1 MIDKEKYKNEFSQ
14 QLIEFAETL
23 KKYVSDS
30 ENQWTIKGFID
41 VFQNIY
47 SNLNEKRGTKMKSKI
62 HVPPIKIQGI
72 KTKLVSWIQE
82 NIELSGETRWIE
94 PFLGSGV
101 VGFNLA
107 KKNAL
112 FADINPHAINLYNQ
126 IKDNQINS
134 SIVKQFLVK
143 EGRILTEK
151 GQEHYNYVR
160 ERFNEEHNPLD
171 FLFLNRSCF
180 NGMIR
185 FNKDL
190 RFNVPYGHKP
200 ERFAKAYVTKIVNQV
215 KYLEAVFS
223 QNNWVFKCQSFEDT
237 ISEATESDFIYCDPP
252 YIGRHVDYY
261 DSWDEKDE
269 MKLFELLINSGA
281 KFILSTW
288 DNNQYRKNE
297 YLETIWKD
305 CYKLN
310 KEHFYH
316 IGAKEDN
323 RNPMIEALIMNYQPI
338 DKVIKLNRSE
348 FKQLDVFDDYCE
360 KQVFNN

>member
-1 MIDKEKYKNEFSQ
+1 MN
-14 QLIEFAETL
+14 
-23 KKYVSDS
+23 
-30 ENQWTIKGFID
+30 
-41 VFQNIY
+41 
-47 SNLNEKRGTKMKSKI
+47 KI

-72 KTKLVSWIQE
+72 KTKLVPWIQE
-82 NIELSGETRWIE
+82 NIELSEETRWIE

-112 FADINPHAINLYNQ
+112 FADINPHTINFYNQ
-126 IKDNQINS
+126 IKNKKINS
-134 SIVKQFLVK
+134 LIIKQFLIK
-143 EGRILTEK
+143 EGKLLAEK
-151 GQEHYNYVR
+151 GQEHYNFIR
-160 ERFNEEHNPLD
+160 KRFNEEKNPLD

-200 ERFAKAYVTKIVNQV
+200 ERFAQAYITKIINQV
-215 KYLEAVFS
+215 RYLEIAFS
-223 QNNWVFKCQSFEDT
+223 RNNWIFKCQTYEET
-237 ISEATESDFIYCDPP
+237 INEASINDFIYCDPP

-261 DSWDEKDE
+261 DSWDENDE
-269 MKLFELLINSGA
+269 IKLYELLKNSGS

-297 YLETIWKD
+297 YLETIWMEF
-305 CYKLN
+305 YKLN

-316 IGAKEDN
+316 IGAKEEN
-323 RNPMIEALIMNYQPI
+323 RSPMIEALIMNYKPK
-338 DKVIKLNRSE
+338 DKVIKLNSKKYIQIDM
-348 FKQLDVFDDYCE
+348 FNQLIE
-360 KQVFNN
+360 SKAQNM

>member
-1 MIDKEKYKNEFSQ
+1 MKN
-14 QLIEFAETL
+14 
-23 KKYVSDS
+23 
-30 ENQWTIKGFID
+30 
-41 VFQNIY
+41 
-47 SNLNEKRGTKMKSKI
+47 RI

-72 KTKLVSWIQE
+72 KTKLVPWIQE
-82 NIELSGETRWIE
+82 NIEISDSTLWIE

-126 IKDNQINS
+126 IKEKKINS
-134 SIVKQFLVK
+134 LIVKQHLIT
-143 EGRILTEK
+143 EGKILTQK
-151 GQEHYNYVR
+151 GQEHYNFIR
-160 ERFNEEHNPLD
+160 SRFNEEKNPLD

-190 RFNVPYGHKP
+190 KFNVPYGHKP
-200 ERFAKAYVTKIVNQV
+200 ERFAQAYITKIINQV
-215 KYLEAVFS
+215 KYLETVFNR
-223 QNNWVFKCQSFEDT
+223 NNWVFKIQTFEET
-237 ISEATESDFIYCDPP
+237 IKEATKDDFIYCDPP

-269 MKLFELLINSGA
+269 INLHELLIKSGA

-305 CYKLN
+305 CNKLN

-316 IGAKEDN
+316 IGAKEEN
-323 RNPMIEALIMNYQPI
+323 RNPMIEALIMNFKPVE
-338 DKVIKLNRSE
+338 KVTKLNE
-348 FKQLDVFDDYCE
+348 HNYKQLNMFDELIE
-360 KQVFNN
+360 KQAHNIL

>member
-1 MIDKEKYKNEFSQ
+1 MKN
-14 QLIEFAETL
+14 
-23 KKYVSDS
+23 
-30 ENQWTIKGFID
+30 
-41 VFQNIY
+41 
-47 SNLNEKRGTKMKSKI
+47 KI

-72 KTKLVSWIQE
+72 KTKLVPWIKE
-82 NIELSGETRWIE
+82 NIEISENTRWIE

-107 KKNAL
+107 QKNAL

-126 IKDNQINS
+126 IKEKKINS
-134 SIVKQFLVK
+134 LIVKQHLIK
-143 EGRILTEK
+143 EGKVLTQK
-151 GQEHYNYVR
+151 GQEHYNYIR
-160 ERFNEEHNPLD
+160 SRFNEEKNPLD

-190 RFNVPYGHKP
+190 KFNVPYGHKP
-200 ERFAKAYVTKIVNQV
+200 ERFAQAYITKIINQV
-215 KYLEAVFS
+215 KYLETAFS
-223 QNNWVFKCQSFEDT
+223 RNNWVFKIQTFEET
-237 ISEATESDFIYCDPP
+237 IKEATKNDFIYCDPP

-269 MKLFELLINSGA
+269 IKLHELLIKSDA

-305 CYKLN
+305 CSKLN

-316 IGAKEDN
+316 IGAKEEN
-323 RNPMIEALIMNYQPI
+323 RNPMIEALIMNFKPI
-338 DKVIKLNRSE
+338 EKVVKLNGNE
-348 FKQLDVFDDYCE
+348 YKQLDIFSGMIE
-360 KQVFNN
+360 KQAHNIL

>member
-1 MIDKEKYKNEFSQ
+1 M
-14 QLIEFAETL
+14 L
-23 KKYVSDS
+23 
-30 ENQWTIKGFID
+30 
-41 VFQNIY
+41 
-47 SNLNEKRGTKMKSKI
+47 SKI

-72 KTKLVSWIQE
+72 KTKLVPWIQE
-82 NIELSGETRWIE
+82 NIELSDDTRWIE

-112 FADINPHAINLYNQ
+112 FADINPHAINLYQQ
-126 IKDNQINS
+126 IKEKKINS
-134 SIVKQFLVK
+134 TLIKQFLVK
-143 EGRILTEK
+143 EGQLLSEK
-151 GQEHYNYVR
+151 GQSHYNYVR
-160 ERFNEEHNPLD
+160 DRFNEDKNPLD

-190 RFNVPYGHKP
+190 KFNVPYGHKP
-200 ERFAKAYVTKIVNQV
+200 ERFAQAYITKIINQV
-215 KYLEAVFS
+215 KYLETEFTR
-223 QNNWVFKCQSFEDT
+223 NNWIFKYQSYEET
-237 ISEATESDFIYCDPP
+237 IKEATKDDFIYCDPP

-269 MKLFELLINSGA
+269 VKLYELLKNSGS

-297 YLETIWKD
+297 YLDTIWKD
-305 CYKLN
+305 FNKLN

-316 IGAKEDN
+316 IGAKEEN
-323 RNPMIEALIMNYQPI
+323 RVPMIEALILNYIPKEKKSVNLNS
-338 DKVIKLNRSE
+338 DKY
-348 FKQLDVFDDYCE
+348 KQLDIFTDNFV
-360 KQVFNN
+360 KIAFNI

>member
-1 MIDKEKYKNEFSQ
+1 MMN
-14 QLIEFAETL
+14 
-23 KKYVSDS
+23 
-30 ENQWTIKGFID
+30 
-41 VFQNIY
+41 
-47 SNLNEKRGTKMKSKI
+47 KI

-72 KTKLVSWIQE
+72 KTKLVTWIQE
-82 NIELSGETRWIE
+82 NIEMSDETRWIE

-126 IKDNQINS
+126 IKDKKINS
-134 SIVKQFLVK
+134 LIVKQFLVK
-143 EGRILTEK
+143 EGKILTEK
-151 GQEHYNYVR
+151 GQEHYNFVR
-160 ERFNEEHNPLD
+160 ERFNEEKNPLD

-200 ERFAKAYVTKIVNQV
+200 ERFAQAYVTKIINQI
-215 KYLEAVFS
+215 KYLETAFS
-223 QNNWVFKCQSFEDT
+223 RNNWIFKIQTFEDT
-237 ISEATESDFIYCDPP
+237 IKEATKDDFIYCDPP

-269 MKLFELLINSGA
+269 IKLHNLLKNSGA

-297 YLETIWKD
+297 YLETVWND
-305 CYKLN
+305 CYKEN

-316 IGAKEDN
+316 IGAKEEN
-323 RNPMIEALIMNYQPI
+323 RNPMIEALIMNYKPKE
-338 DKVIKLNRSE
+338 KVVKLNGNTY
-348 FKQLDVFDDYCE
+348 KQLDM
-360 KQVFNN
+360 FNEIIEIKAHNI